1 MFGTITRG
9 TTVNA
14 FHILFW
20 EDEAKTHPVD
30 LTGYAARM
38 DIRANGK
45 EGQVV
50 KSLALTISAP
60 NRIDIAEWKADYK
73 AGKYFTDLRLES
85 AAGAEST
92 YLENQEFR
100 ITQNVTD

>member
-1 MFGTITRG
+1 MFGTIIRG

-14 FHILFW
+14 FHILLW
-20 EDEAKTHPVD
+20 EDEAKTQPVN
-30 LTGYAARM
+30 LSGYVARM
-38 DIRANGK
+38 DVRAGGK

-50 KSLALTISAP
+50 KSLALTISTP

-92 YLENQEFR
+92 YLQSEFT
-100 ITQNVTD
+100 ITQNITD